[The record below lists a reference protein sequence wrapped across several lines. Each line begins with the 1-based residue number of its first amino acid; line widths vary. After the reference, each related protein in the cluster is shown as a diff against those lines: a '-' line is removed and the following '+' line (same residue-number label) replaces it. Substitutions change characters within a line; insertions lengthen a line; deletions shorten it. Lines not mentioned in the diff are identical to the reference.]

1 MPLQMPLQ
9 MPMDTDTMPGTAVEL
24 NDVAVSEAMAYYHE
38 WLAFRRHYL
47 RVPGVQAAVFAGDRV
62 VLSTAYGH
70 ADVERG
76 IELTTRHLFRIA
88 SHSKTFTGTALLQ
101 LVESGVLRLD
111 DAVGDW
117 APYLKDAGSPL
128 AHITIRELL
137 NHTGGLFR
145 DGLDGDFWQLYQE
158 FPDRATIEQTL
169 LAETAAV
176 VPRNDRF
183 KYSNMGYTLLGLVIE
198 AATGR
203 GYAEQLRTEVIDR
216 LGLQDTGPE
225 LDPARL
231 QEYAVGYSSLAYAD
245 ARVPIEHV
253 DTRQMAPATGF
264 FATASDLVTYFSA
277 HFLGD
282 DRLLTDDSKRLM
294 QHGYW
299 SVGSD
304 DERYG
309 LGLSVMR
316 LGERTLIGHGGGF
329 PGHITSSVADPA
341 GRLAVSVLTNAI
353 DGPARGLAQAGV
365 RLVDLAHGTKA
376 VTRQRDDLARFTG
389 RFANLWGVVDIALLG
404 RRLFLVSP
412 TADNPAED
420 VTELE
425 VVDDHTLRVASGPG
439 YGSFG
444 EPFRYRFRMDG
455 SVESVRGE
463 SANTLTPLETFTLP
477 GRVTIAALVD
487 PAGRD

>member
-1 MPLQMPLQ
+1 M
-9 MPMDTDTMPGTAVEL
+9 
-24 NDVAVSEAMAYYHE
+24 
-38 WLAFRRHYL
+38 
-47 RVPGVQAAVFAGDRV
+47 PGVQAAVFAGDQS

-88 SHSKTFTGTALLQ
+88 SHSKTFTGTRCCSSSSPVCCALTTPW
-101 LVESGVLRLD
+101 VL
-111 DAVGDW
+111 
-117 APYLKDAGSPL
+117 GSVPEGAAPL

-376 VTRQRDDLARFTG
+376 VTRQRDDLARFIG
-389 RFANLWGVVDIALLG
+389 RFANLWGVVDVALLG